1 MHWKS
6 QSEAITA
13 EQMDELVTEAGR
25 AVGGMPLA
33 QLRNRAEVTRLAQ
46 DAVRTA
52 LRQQR
57 ITTLGPSQFQG
68 AVSRVVARLG
78 GLGFLDSLMPPACV
92 DFTDVL
98 VNGDGGVWGRYK
110 GEMDFTRLAIQPSPQ
125 ECWQAVEALLAPL
138 GRACTEAT
146 PSVDAKIARDKGH
159 NFAGARVKI
168 IHPNIGAGD
177 GYPTIALRFYE
188 NRPVPPAQIIEWGMM
203 PAFLMD
209 HLLEIVSDRLRVMV
223 VGGTGTGKTT
233 LLSALCHGIEEEARI
248 VKIEDPEEIWLP
260 HPNVTTLE
268 ARPAP
273 PGSNVLGYTV
283 SDGVDDAMRL
293 APSHVIVGEVR
304 TGNAALSLFRSLMSD
319 HAGLTTFHAEG
330 AEEAVFRLGVILFA
344 DAGVRFEAAKG
355 LFAQAI
361 DLVVQLGFREGRRQ
375 AVAVHEVQDA
385 AGGNVRFQPLWQSGD
400 ETMQPVSRRRT

>member
-6 QSEAITA
+6 QSETISA
-13 EQMDELVTEAGR
+13 EQMETLVAEAGR
-25 AVGGMPLA
+25 NLAGLPLA
-33 QLRNRAEVTRLAQ
+33 QLRNRAEVSRQAQ
-46 DAVRTA
+46 DALRAA

-57 ITTLGPSQFQG
+57 IAALPPSQFQA
-68 AVSRVVARLG
+68 AVSRVAARLG
-78 GLGFLDSLMPPACV
+78 GLGFLDSLMPPVCV

-110 GEMDFTRLAIQPSPQ
+110 GEMDFTRLALQPSLQ

-146 PSVDAKIARDKGH
+146 PSVDAKIPRDKAH
-159 NFAGARVKI
+159 NFAGARVKV

-188 NRPVPPAQIIEWGMM
+188 NRPVPPAQIVEWGMM
-203 PAFLMD
+203 PAFLME
-209 HLLEIVSDRLRVMV
+209 HLLEAVGKRLRLMV

-248 VKIEDPEEIWLP
+248 VKIEDPEEMWLP

-273 PGSNVLGYTV
+273 PGSNVPGYTV

-304 TGNAALSLFRSLMSD
+304 TGNAALSLFRALMSD

-375 AVAVHEVQDA
+375 TLAVHEVQDA
-385 AGGNVRFQPLWQSGD
+385 AGGNVRFQTLWQLGD
-400 ETMQPVSRRRT
+400 EEMQPVTRRRS

>member
-1 MHWKS
+1 
-6 QSEAITA
+6 
-13 EQMDELVTEAGR
+13 
-25 AVGGMPLA
+25 
-33 QLRNRAEVTRLAQ
+33 
-46 DAVRTA
+46 
-52 LRQQR
+52 
-57 ITTLGPSQFQG
+57 
-68 AVSRVVARLG
+68 
-78 GLGFLDSLMPPACV
+78 
-92 DFTDVL
+92 
-98 VNGDGGVWGRYK
+98 
-110 GEMDFTRLAIQPSPQ
+110 
-125 ECWQAVEALLAPL
+125 
-138 GRACTEAT
+138 
-146 PSVDAKIARDKGH
+146 VDAKIARDKGH

-177 GYPTIALRFYE
+177 GFPTIALRFYE
-188 NRPVPPAQIIEWGMM
+188 NRPVPPAQIVEWGMM

-209 HLLEIVSDRLRVMV
+209 HLLEVVTDRLRVMV

-273 PGSNVLGYTV
+273 PGSNVPGYTV

-304 TGNAALSLFRSLMSD
+304 TGNAALSLFRALMSD

-330 AEEAVFRLGVILFA
+330 ADEAVFRLGVILFA

-375 AVAVHEVQDA
+375 VVAVHEVQDA
-385 AGGNVRFQPLWQSGD
+385 AGGNVRFQTLWQSGD
-400 ETMQPVSRRRT
+400 EAMQPVTRKRS

>member
-6 QSEAITA
+6 QSETISA
-13 EQMDELVTEAGR
+13 EQMETLVAEAGR
-25 AVGGMPLA
+25 TLAGLPLA
-33 QLRNRAEVTRLAQ
+33 QLRDRAEVSRQAQ
-46 DAVRTA
+46 DALRAA
-52 LRQQR
+52 LRQQH
-57 ITTLGPSQFQG
+57 IAALPPSQFQA
-68 AVSRVVARLG
+68 AVSRVAARLG
-78 GLGFLDSLMPPACV
+78 GLGFLDSLMPPVCV

-110 GEMDFTRLAIQPSPQ
+110 GEMDFTRLALQPTPQ
-125 ECWQAVEALLAPL
+125 ACWQAVEALLAPL

-146 PSVDAKIARDKGH
+146 PSVDAKIPRDKAH
-159 NFAGARVKI
+159 NFAGARVKV

-188 NRPVPPAQIIEWGMM
+188 NRPVPPAQIVEWGMM
-203 PAFLMD
+203 PAFLMER
-209 HLLEIVSDRLRVMV
+209 LLEAVGDRLRLMV

-248 VKIEDPEEIWLP
+248 VKIEDPEEMWLP

-273 PGSNVLGYTV
+273 PGSNVPGYTV

-304 TGNAALSLFRSLMSD
+304 TGNAALSLFRALMSD

-375 AVAVHEVQDA
+375 TLAVHEVQDA
-385 AGGNVRFQPLWQSGD
+385 AGGNVRFQTLWQPGD
-400 ETMQPVSRRRT
+400 EEMQPVTRRRS